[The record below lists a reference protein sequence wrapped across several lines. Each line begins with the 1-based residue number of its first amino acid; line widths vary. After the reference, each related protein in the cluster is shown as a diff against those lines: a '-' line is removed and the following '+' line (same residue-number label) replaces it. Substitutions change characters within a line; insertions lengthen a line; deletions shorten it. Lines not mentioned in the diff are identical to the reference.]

1 MDPYYFILF
10 FNLGTILT
18 SSGFQQVNNGDFNR
32 DVSYVSISSESLMD
46 YFESLPKALI
56 KRLLDGDELSDF
68 IDTYQE
74 QVFNNKIVT
83 GKFFKCNFIDTMS
96 MRSTTRW

>member
-10 FNLGTILT
+10 FNFGTILT
-18 SSGFQQVNNGDFNR
+18 SAEFQRSNYDNDFDGDG
-32 DVSYVSISSESLMD
+32 SYVSMTSESLMD

-68 IDTYQE
+68 IDTYQD

-83 GKFFKCNFIDTMS
+83 GSRNFIDTTS
-96 MRSTTRW
+96 STSLSTR